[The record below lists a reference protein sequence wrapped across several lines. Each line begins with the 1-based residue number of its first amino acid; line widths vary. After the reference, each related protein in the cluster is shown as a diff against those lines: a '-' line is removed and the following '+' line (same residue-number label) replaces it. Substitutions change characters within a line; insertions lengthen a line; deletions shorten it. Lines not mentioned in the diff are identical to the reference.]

1 MEVASG
7 EYGSYVEKLSEA
19 VKENPETNSLETSS
33 SLNSRSKRLIA
44 TGDEVQ
50 IEIGAS
56 KDDNSECH
64 NSLLV
69 RIVLLSL
76 SLSKVA

>member
-19 VKENPETNSLETSS
+19 VKENRLNETLISRAKKQTDSSKQTDNSS
-33 SLNSRSKRLIA
+33 
-44 TGDEVQ
+44 DEVQ
-50 IEIGAS
+50 IEIGATNHQV
-56 KDDNSECH
+56 KDDNSDCH

-69 RIVLLSL
+69 KKKSL
-76 SLSKVA
+76 SQ